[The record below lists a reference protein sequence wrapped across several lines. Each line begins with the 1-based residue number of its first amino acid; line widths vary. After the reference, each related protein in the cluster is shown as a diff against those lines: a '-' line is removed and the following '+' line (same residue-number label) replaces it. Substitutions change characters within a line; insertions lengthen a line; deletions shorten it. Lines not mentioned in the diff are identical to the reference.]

1 MIVSRIPVIFD
12 LSAHMSNEG
21 FEFPK
26 IILLDKKTSF
36 LSNCKKTSFLSN
48 CTITMIVITKTPPF
62 EKQEKP
68 H

>member
-1 MIVSRIPVIFD
+1 MIVSRIPVSFD

-26 IILLDKKTSF
+26 IILLDKKTPFS
-36 LSNCKKTSFLSN
+36 SN
-48 CTITMIVITKTPPF
+48 CTITMIEITPSF

>member
-1 MIVSRIPVIFD
+1 MIVSRIPVFFD

-36 LSNCKKTSFLSN
+36 LSNC
-48 CTITMIVITKTPPF
+48 TIAMIEITKTPLF

>member
-1 MIVSRIPVIFD
+1 MIVSRIPVSFG

-26 IILLDKKTSF
+26 IILLDKKTPFS
-36 LSNCKKTSFLSN
+36 SN
-48 CTITMIVITKTPPF
+48 CTITMIEITPSF

>member
-1 MIVSRIPVIFD
+1 MIVSRIPVFFD

-36 LSNCKKTSFLSN
+36 LSNC
-48 CTITMIVITKTPPF
+48 TITMIEITKTPPF

>member
-1 MIVSRIPVIFD
+1 MIVSRIPVSFD

-36 LSNCKKTSFLSN
+36 LSNC
-48 CTITMIVITKTPPF
+48 TIAMIEITKTPLF